1 MMGFSGLTL
10 LSQGDAVQK
19 IARQATSLTYLGED
33 GVVSKGNGIM
43 SVAEKGRS
51 SLSLLSRVAVACC
64 ALPAT
69 FVFYRT
75 PLDWLRALAGGKR
88 LFAAVCNRP
97 NLVYAR
103 LATTPRL
110 VAASVLVP
118 LGMALQIRRSGGIAA
133 CAVAAVDVIR
143 REGLSGIRRRV
154 SRWVPV
160 SSRRIARA
168 LAANRILVMDYRI
181 PMADVSAGE
190 RATVGILRD
199 LRGLGFDVVFL
210 PGDMRPSVKYAAVLQ
225 QLGVTVITSA
235 DGYGTALDYLFECGS
250 GFSAFYLFRIEVAL
264 PVLDTIRAIA
274 PEARIIFHAPDL
286 YHLREGREA
295 ELKDDQMLR
304 ARTLETK
311 QRELAVIQQADHTV
325 LISHSELEILSREI
339 PDARLSVFHGLY
351 APVVV
356 DTPPFGSRKD
366 VFFLGG
372 FAHTPNVDAV
382 CWFTDAIWPLILESL
397 PDVTFHIIGSEV
409 PPQVRA
415 LAGHRRVNVVGFVE
429 DLEPLMA
436 SMRLGVAPLRYGAGI
451 KGKVAMTLGA
461 GVPCVCTTVAAE
473 GMYLDGDMLA
483 YISDDPSEFARSV
496 VKLYSNEQEWQHIAG
511 HGKEIVGRHFSE
523 QANQVAFKRVLTDAG
538 VVPPAAKSRGTWR
551 SR

>member
-1 MMGFSGLTL
+1 
-10 LSQGDAVQK
+10 
-19 IARQATSLTYLGED
+19 
-33 GVVSKGNGIM
+33 M
-43 SVAEKGRS
+43 SVAEKERGG
-51 SLSLLSRVAVACC
+51 LSLLSRITVACC
-64 ALPAT
+64 VLPAT
-69 FVFYRT
+69 FFFYRT
-75 PLDWLRALAGGKR
+75 PRDWFRALAGGKK

-97 NLVYAR
+97 NQVYAR

-110 VAASVLVP
+110 VAAPVLVP
-118 LGMALQIRRSGGIAA
+118 LAMALQIRRSGGVMA
-133 CAVAAVDVIR
+133 CAVASVGVIR
-143 REGLSGIRRRV
+143 REGVAGIRRRIRRWLSV
-154 SRWVPV
+154 STRRVSHVP
-160 SSRRIARA
+160 
-168 LAANRILVMDYRI
+168 AANRILVMDYRI

-199 LRGLGFDVVFL
+199 LRRLGFDVVFL
-210 PGDMRPSVKYAAVLQ
+210 PGDMQPSAKYAASLQ
-225 QLGVTVITSA
+225 KLGVTVVTNA
-235 DGYGTALDYLFECGS
+235 DGYGSALDYLVERGG

-264 PVLDTIRAIA
+264 PVLHTIRAIA

-295 ELKDDQMLR
+295 ELKNDEMLR
-304 ARTLETK
+304 ASTLATK
-311 QRELAVIQQADHTV
+311 QRELAVIEQADHTV
-325 LISHSELEILSREI
+325 LISRTEFEILSREV

-356 DTPPFGSRKD
+356 NTPAFSSRKD

-372 FAHTPNVDAV
+372 FSHMPNVDAV

-397 PDVTFHIIGSEV
+397 PDVTFHIIGSEA

-415 LAGHRRVNVVGFVE
+415 LARHRRVNVVGFVE
-429 DLEPLMA
+429 DLEPLLA

-483 YISDDPSEFARSV
+483 YISDDPLEFARSV
-496 VKLYSNEQEWQHIAG
+496 VTLYSNRKEWQHIAAL
-511 HGKEIVGRHFSE
+511 GKEIVGRHFSE
-523 QANQVAFKRVLTDAG
+523 EANQVAFKRVLTDAG
-538 VVPPAAKSRGTWR
+538 VAPPVAKNRGIWR
-551 SR
+551 LR